1 LFRSDAMLVKSWD
14 RLSGRGQ
21 EGAHPGSCSAL
32 NRVGDARG
40 VTLCLLLLCWA
51 FGYPRLTF
59 RPRGLAGCAAAAPAG
74 SRVAM
79 GRQNGISPW
88 SILASLGVRPW
99 RVGLFASGVWWCWK
113 LGVAQSAG
121 DSPLWKCTTDG
132 PSGARPTPSDRAATD
147 DYNTPQRAP
156 ALLGRG
162 SLPPL

>member
-1 LFRSDAMLVKSWD
+1 LFSSGVTLVKPWG
-14 RLSGRGQ
+14 RLFDRGQ
-21 EGAHPGSCSAL
+21 VDAHPGSRSAL
-32 NRVGDARG
+32 NRVGDAHG
-40 VTLCLLLLCWA
+40 VTLCLLLFCWA
-51 FGYPRLTF
+51 LGYLDLTF
-59 RPRGLAGCAAAAPAG
+59 RPLGLAGCAAAAPAG

-88 SILASLGVRPW
+88 SILAPLWVRPW
-99 RVGLFASGVWWCWK
+99 RVGLLASGVWRCWK
-113 LGVAQSAG
+113 LGVALSAG

-132 PSGARPTPSDRAATD
+132 PADDRPVPSDRAATD